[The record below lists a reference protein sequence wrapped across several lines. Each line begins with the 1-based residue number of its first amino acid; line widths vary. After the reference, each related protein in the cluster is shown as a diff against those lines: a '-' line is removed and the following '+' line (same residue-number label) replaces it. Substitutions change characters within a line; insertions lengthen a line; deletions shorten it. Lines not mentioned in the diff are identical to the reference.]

1 MSISFSLRLHG
12 AGGQQGGNN
21 SPQTQGDRQKQR
33 RQKLQALLD
42 SLKAE
47 NLDAARTAFIALI
60 NFDPSSS
67 SDPNLDKIGAALQIS
82 DLYAAQHFGLELQS
96 RGLQLQTNP
105 SVQPM
110 TTMTKASQLLN
121 EQNGTARV
129 DLCA

>member
-12 AGGQQGGNN
+12 AGRQQGGNN

-96 RGLQLQTNP
+96 RGLELQTNP